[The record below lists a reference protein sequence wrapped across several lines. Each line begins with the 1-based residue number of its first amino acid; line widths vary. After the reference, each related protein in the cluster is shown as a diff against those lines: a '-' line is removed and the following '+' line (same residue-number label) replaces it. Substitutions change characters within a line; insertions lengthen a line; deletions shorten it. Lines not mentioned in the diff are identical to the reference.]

1 MFCFVFT
8 ATELFHTGRKLLYL
22 YQVEKDNEVCTYYY
36 SIHVNMYM
44 LMRQGKAKQLHL
56 KTTSYNCLL

>member
-1 MFCFVFT
+1 MMFCFVFT

-44 LMRQGKAKQLHL
+44 
-56 KTTSYNCLL
+56 Y